1 MAKTV
6 TTSKGKTFDIDF
18 MWGPL
23 RDSGDVSLQ
32 IHDKRPLS
40 EVAADFDGVER
51 FDKHDPQTEDMV
63 FEGYTRL
70 QSITYRA
77 NGADDTVLVTVSK
90 PKEA

>member
-1 MAKTV
+1 MTL
-6 TTSKGKTFDIDF
+6 TTSRGKSFALDF
-18 MWGPL
+18 LWGPL
-23 RDSGDVSLQ
+23 RDSGALAIQ

-70 QSITYRA
+70 MSITYRA
-77 NGADDTVLVTVSK
+77 NGADDTVLITVNK